1 MLARGLAG
9 VQLSSNTSLIF
20 AYCSLSF
27 EKYTENLKILG
38 KYEKKKAEKMKG
50 HVFSLFA
57 IGNVLGFAVGI
68 GKENHVWQ
76 PSYNYVYH
84 KGCLHCRVNR
94 ESTYY

>member
-9 VQLSSNTSLIF
+9 VQLGAATSLMF

-38 KYEKKKAEKMKG
+38 KYEKKKAEKIKG
-50 HVFSLFA
+50 HVFSLST
-57 IGNVLGFAVGI
+57 IGNMLGFAVGI

-76 PSYNYVYH
+76 PCYNCMFTTRDVCIV
-84 KGCLHCRVNR
+84 G
-94 ESTYY
+94 

>member
-9 VQLSSNTSLIF
+9 VQLGAATSLIF

-38 KYEKKKAEKMKG
+38 KYEKKKAEKIKG

-76 PSYNYVYH
+76 PSYNCTFTTRDVCIV
-84 KGCLHCRVNR
+84 G
-94 ESTYY
+94 